1 MKCFVITG
9 VLVNLGAELFSLVF
23 FKLQKHNAC
32 SHGSVHD
39 LKKNV
44 YVYSQSNFGNLIF
57 FFVFDVCIRDFM

>member
-1 MKCFVITG
+1 M
-9 VLVNLGAELFSLVF
+9 NLGVELFSLVF

-39 LKKNV
+39 LKKKV

-57 FFVFDVCIRDFM
+57 FVFDMCIGNFM

>member
-1 MKCFVITG
+1 MKCFVNTG
-9 VLVNLGAELFSLVF
+9 VLVNSGAELFSLVF

-39 LKKNV
+39 LKKNA

-57 FFVFDVCIRDFM
+57 F